1 MTGNEFQQ
9 HVLRTAN
16 TGLTDKEALSNACMG
31 LAGEAGEYIDMVK
44 KHIFHNHSLD
54 FDKVEKE
61 LGDILFY
68 VAWAANIHG
77 IELDSVMKTNV
88 DKLLKRYPNGFNT
101 QDSLNRK
108 DI

>member
-9 HVLRTAN
+9 NVLRTAN
-16 TGLTDKEALSNACMG
+16 SDISEKEALSNACMG
-31 LAGEAGEYIDMVK
+31 LAGESGEYIDMVK

-61 LGDILFY
+61 LGDILYY

-77 IELDSVMKTNV
+77 ITLDSVMQTNV
-88 DKLLKRYPNGFNT
+88 NKLLKRYPNGFNSA
-101 QDSLNRK
+101 DSLNRK
-108 DI
+108 D